1 MSALIEVTKLNGTPL
16 VINAELIE
24 LVETTPDTVVS
35 LTSGRKI
42 VVQEDAA
49 SIVERVVDYK
59 QEINKTLEVIKS

>member
-1 MSALIEVTKLNGTPL
+1 MIEVTKLNGTPL